1 MPSMMLQYFV
11 HKNVLRFYDGKKINL
26 KKKKVIQRTDCS
38 D

>member
-26 KKKKVIQRTDCS
+26 KKKKSYTTNRLF
-38 D
+38 